1 MSRLDEVLRAL
12 VESEPD
18 NYWNDIGSGEV
29 AEMLA
34 ALAPTEWAQLNEMLP
49 ALPEDQLQ
57 RLAYA
62 VGSVSSP
69 HARELLV
76 RLIAFGREA
85 LALGACDSLRAELE
99 VSRVRLTVSAQLFDY
114 IALLRTRCQEPWK
127 ASCERLLRYL
137 RV

>member
-12 VESEPD
+12 AENESGD
-18 NYWNDIGSGEV
+18 YWYDLGSGEV

-34 ALAPTEWAQLNEMLP
+34 ALASTEWAQLSEMLP

-76 RLIAFGREA
+76 RLIAFGRDA
-85 LALGACDSLRAELE
+85 LALGTCDSLGGQFEMNGE
-99 VSRVRLTVSAQLFDY
+99 HVTVSAQLFDY
-114 IALLRTRCQEPWK
+114 IALLSTRCQEPWK
-127 ASCERLLRYL
+127 TSCERLLRHL